1 MHSALLLFLGVMI
14 CLNCLCLMFLLLFV
28 FIFWDEWGCRCSN
41 L

>member
-1 MHSALLLFLGVMI
+1 MHSALLLFGGLIISLVF
-14 CLNCLCLMFLLLFV
+14 LVLMFLLLFV